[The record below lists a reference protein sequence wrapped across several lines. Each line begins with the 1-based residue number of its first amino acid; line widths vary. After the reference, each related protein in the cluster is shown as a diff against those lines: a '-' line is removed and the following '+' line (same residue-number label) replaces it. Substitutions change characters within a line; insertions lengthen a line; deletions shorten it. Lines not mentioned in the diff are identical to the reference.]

1 MEGIHDI
8 WLGDKAVGKA
18 EVSRQGLYY
27 RIRCKCQLAEE
38 SLCRVRA
45 GDVSLGVLIPDGDG
59 FGLETKL
66 PVKRFENQSRKFTIQ
81 PNRPVL
87 AGKFIP
93 IKPEEPFA
101 YIERLKDAY
110 LARQDGQLGIVIK
123 EEAGT

>member
-1 MEGIHDI
+1 MEGSYDI
-8 WLGDKAVGKA
+8 YLGDKTAGKA

-27 RIRCKCQLAEE
+27 RIRCQCHLSEE
-38 SLCRVRA
+38 SLCRVWM
-45 GDVSLGVLIPDGDG
+45 GDVNLGVLIPEGQG
-59 FGLETKL
+59 FSLETKL
-66 PVKRFENQSRKFTIQ
+66 PVKRVENKSIKFSVH

-87 AGKFIP
+87 TGRFIP

-123 EEAGT
+123 TEAGT